1 MNKNI
6 KIATLLAL
14 GTAVISGISNF
25 ANKLA
30 VTAIKE
36 PVFYTTLKNGLVAI
50 LLIGLILTLG
60 KWREIKSLTRSQI
73 IKLIAIGIV
82 GGSIP
87 FALYFIGLS
96 QTSALSASLIHKS
109 LFIWVAILAI
119 PFLKEKLNK
128 WQWLGFAAIFAANF
142 LTGGFAGFKFGL
154 GEILILAATLLWAAE
169 NIIAKK
175 ALAGISS
182 FTVAAARMTVGSLI
196 LIPVAIQRGAHF
208 STVASLS
215 GAQWLSVSLTVGLL
229 FAYVTTWYAAL
240 KLAPASYVAAL
251 LTPATLIT
259 NILSALFI
267 TRSFDPSLVISFLLI
282 SAGIS
287 LIVVFSKNHLLLE
300 EGPNSSHA

>member
-6 KIATLLAL
+6 KIATILAL
-14 GTAVISGISNF
+14 GTAVISGFSNF

-60 KWREIKSLTRSQI
+60 KWQEIRSLTRSQI
-73 IKLIAIGIV
+73 IKLFAIGIV

-119 PFLKEKLNK
+119 PFLKEKLSK
-128 WQWLGFAAIFAANF
+128 WQWLGFAAVFAANF
-142 LTGGFAGFKFGL
+142 LAGGFTGFKFGL
-154 GEILILAATLLWAAE
+154 GELLILAATLLWTAE

-182 FTVAAARMTVGSLI
+182 LTVAAARMTIGSLI
-196 LIPVAIQRGAHF
+196 LIPVAVQRGAHF
-208 STVASLS
+208 STLTSLS
-215 GAQWLSVSLTVGLL
+215 GAQWLSVALTVGLL
-229 FAYVTTWYAAL
+229 FAYVTTWYTAL
-240 KLAPASYVAAL
+240 RLAPASYVAAL

-267 TRSFDPSLVISFLLI
+267 THSFDPSLVISSLLI

-287 LIVVFSKNHLLLE
+287 LLMVFSKNHLLLE